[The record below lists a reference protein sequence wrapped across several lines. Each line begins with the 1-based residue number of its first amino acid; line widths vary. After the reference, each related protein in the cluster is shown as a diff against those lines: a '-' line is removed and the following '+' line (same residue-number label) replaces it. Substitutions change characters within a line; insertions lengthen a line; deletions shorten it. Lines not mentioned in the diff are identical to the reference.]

1 MGLLTPRP
9 TSPAEG
15 LHFVENFVGNG
26 VITTDLI
33 GQNKWTTT
41 AIGNAGTLSYLT
53 TILATDPPAGG
64 MRMLTAGT
72 ADGDGDAVHML
83 AANARF
89 AASEGGGGFAFR
101 FRYPGISGNVI
112 AANNFYIGVHTSVTA
127 TVPTDGITV
136 HSDGGVLTLRA
147 DSADH
152 GDLTQAFASGTTLTS
167 GTTAVLD
174 VAHQIEVHWSGE
186 NGQGGPRLVEAF
198 CDNVP
203 VGSLYAVIDDDE
215 NATPAIVHWQ
225 DAGTAQTFELDVH
238 WFEHWQF
245 LDYPTAPAV

>member
-1 MGLLTPRP
+1 MALLTPRP

-15 LHFVENFVGNG
+15 LHFVESFVGNG
-26 VITTDLI
+26 VITTNLI

-41 AIGNAGTLSYLT
+41 AIGNAGTLTYLT
-53 TILATDPPAGG
+53 TILADDPPAGG

-72 ADGDGDAVHML
+72 ANGDGDAVHML

-89 AASEGGGGFAFR
+89 GDSDGGGGFAFR
-101 FRYPGISGNVI
+101 FRYPGIAGNVI
-112 AANNFYIGVHTSVTA
+112 AANNFYIGIHTSVTA
-127 TVPTDGITV
+127 TAPTDGILV
-136 HSDGGVLTLRA
+136 ESAGGVLTLRA

-152 GDLTQAFASGTTLTS
+152 GDLSQAFGGGTTLTS

-174 VAHQIEVHWSGE
+174 VPHQIEVHWSGA
-186 NGQGGPRLVEAF
+186 NGQGGPRFVEAF
-198 CDNVP
+198 CDNKP

-225 DAGTAQTFELDVH
+225 SQGAAQTYELDVH
-238 WFEHWQF
+238 WFEYWQY